1 MEDVSIRLLRAE
13 EIECRIATINEK
25 GLSLLLF
32 KDARVD
38 QKILDEVFGAFAWK
52 RTHQSIDGNLY
63 CTVEIFDKENQI
75 WVAKQDVGTT
85 GYTEKEK
92 SQASDSFKRACFNW
106 GIGRELYSA
115 PFIWVS
121 ATKTEIRKNG
131 DRYLCSDRF
140 SVAHIEYNEEREIA
154 GLAIRNDSKGIIVYE
169 LLPQNKKTK
178 QPPEKMRTAA
188 AQQVPNEQQ
197 RATAA
202 AQSMSNE
209 QQRATAVAQ
218 SMSNEQQKAA
228 TAARSMSN
236 EQQRE
241 ATTARSMSNEQQR
254 EATTARSMSNEQQ
267 RGATAAQPLQDKQ
280 TKAVEEAQPLSDE
293 QLRTAAAAA
302 KRSTVKAQKKAAVTK
317 PQMDGLKAELERT
330 GVTIED
336 VKDRYKI
343 QNLEGMSEDLYKRV
357 MTALSRTKSIVVA

>member
-1 MEDVSIRLLRAE
+1 MENSIIRLLRAD
-13 EIECRIATINEK
+13 EIECRVATVNEK
-25 GLSLLLF
+25 GVSVLLY

-121 ATKTEIRKNG
+121 ATKAEIRKNG

-140 SVAHIEYNEEREIA
+140 SVAYIEYNEEREIA
-154 GLAIRNDSKGIIVYE
+154 GLTIRNDSKGIIVYE
-169 LLPQNKKTK
+169 LLPQNKKAK
-178 QPPEKMRTAA
+178 QQPEKMRTTAT
-188 AQQVPNEQQ
+188 QQVPNEQQ
-197 RATAA
+197 KATTAAQSMSNEQQKTTTA

-209 QQRATAVAQ
+209 QQR
-218 SMSNEQQKAA
+218 
-228 TAARSMSN
+228 
-236 EQQRE
+236 E
-241 ATTARSMSNEQQR
+241 ATV
-254 EATTARSMSNEQQ
+254 
-267 RGATAAQPLQDKQ
+267 AQPLQDKQ

-293 QLRTAAAAA
+293 QQREATVAQPLQDKQTKAVEEAQPLSDEQPRTAVAAA
-302 KRSTVKAQKKAAVTK
+302 KRSTVKAQKKATVTK
-317 PQMDGLKAELERT
+317 PQMDGLRAELERT